1 MKPEM
6 SMHFIEAAGWTS
18 GFNENKGRIMMV
30 LPSKESTTT
39 SKSKRY
45 FCWQSLPG
53 ACRVVGFLSV

>member
-1 MKPEM
+1 M

-39 SKSKRY
+39 SKSKLS
-45 FCWQSLPG
+45 FCCL
-53 ACRVVGFLSV
+53 RRRLSQRIT

>member
-39 SKSKRY
+39 SKSKLS
-45 FCWQSLPG
+45 FCCL
-53 ACRVVGFLSV
+53 RRRLSQRIT